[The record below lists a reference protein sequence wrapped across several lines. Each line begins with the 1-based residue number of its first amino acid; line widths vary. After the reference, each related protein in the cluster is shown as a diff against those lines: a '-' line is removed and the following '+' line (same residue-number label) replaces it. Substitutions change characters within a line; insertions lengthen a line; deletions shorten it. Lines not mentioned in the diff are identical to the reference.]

1 MCNVPAVVVFSDI
14 GDYVYFVLWH
24 WKDLDPFTMVS
35 RAMFLRSF
43 FCRLSFV
50 VDADVAIPRFLEQ
63 EDVDVLTY
71 GIIKECM
78 L

>member
-1 MCNVPAVVVFSDI
+1 MCNVPAVVVFPDI
-14 GDYVYFVLWH
+14 GNYVYLVLWH

-43 FCRLSFV
+43 LCRLSLV

-71 GIIKECM
+71 GIIK
-78 L
+78 